1 MILSFFRYIWSML
14 ARRWQL
20 RCSSAVKWWRF
31 AATCGPSKY
40 LKCSCACDGWIIT
53 AQTCQLQTITKTLSC
68 CNDFLI
74 NLNLHCWHTHTHTHI
89 LYIYIL
95 QTWTWIQQRRY
106 KMLVFCA
113 MFFCVCVC
121 VLFVLV
127 WLTVSI
133 KGVTHYAGTA
143 KLCYWTVSVPN
154 YHF

>member
-53 AQTCQLQTITKTLSC
+53 AQTCQLQTITKTSSC

-74 NLNLHCWHTHTHTHI
+74 NLNLHCWHTHTHTYTVHI
-89 LYIYIL
+89 YSSNLNMDTAKTL
-95 QTWTWIQQRRY
+95 QDAGVLCY
-106 KMLVFCA
+106 V
-113 MFFCVCVC
+113 FCVCVC